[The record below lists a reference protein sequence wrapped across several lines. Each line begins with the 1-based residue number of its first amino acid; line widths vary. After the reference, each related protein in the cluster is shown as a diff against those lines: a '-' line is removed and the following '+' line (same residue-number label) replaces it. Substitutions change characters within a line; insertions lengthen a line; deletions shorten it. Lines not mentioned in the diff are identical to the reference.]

1 MAKKM
6 YYTEQE
12 AADMLGCSVEELD
25 SFVSDQKIRVFKD
38 GLQNVYTAKEVD
50 ALAAELGLGGDAG
63 DTAEI
68 SLEPAEEISLE
79 PAEDEI
85 FLAPSEATAELEPIS
100 LGDDTAEEISLEPAS
115 ADSSVISLSEVT
127 DTPTDVAAPSKEDTV
142 LSSDGVSIFDQ
153 SDFEVEGVDPMA
165 KTHMASSMED
175 QISMDSVG
183 GGSGLLDL
191 TRESDETSL
200 GAEILEHIDADS
212 DETPP
217 MDDLLG
223 GDLGELT
230 TSGAPAMAPIS
241 VPEPVVVEELDPKAG
256 LFGGLAVGCGIM
268 VLFIAAVSLA
278 SLGGLMPGYLT
289 WLGENMIVLV
299 IAPIVILAMSAG
311 IGFMVGKSMADRQA
325 AIRRAGG

>member
-12 AADMLGCSVEELD
+12 AADVLGCSVEELGN
-25 SFVSDQKIRVFKD
+25 FVSDQKIRVFKD

-50 ALAAELGLGGDAG
+50 ALAAELGGGETG
-63 DTAEI
+63 DTAEFDLMPAEDEGI
-68 SLEPAEEISLE
+68 SLEPVVEDEISLA
-79 PAEDEI
+79 PAED
-85 FLAPSEATAELEPIS
+85 TAELEPIS
-100 LGDDTAEEISLEPAS
+100 LADDTAEEFSLEPSLS

-127 DTPTDVAAPSKEDTV
+127 DVPTETPSKEDTV

-165 KTHMASSMED
+165 KTHMAASMED

-217 MDDLLG
+217 IDDF

-230 TSGAPAMAPIS
+230 ASGAPAMAPIS
-241 VPEPVVVEELDPKAG
+241 VPEPIMVEELDPKAG
-256 LFGGLAVGCGIM
+256 LFGGLAVGCGVM
-268 VLFIAAVSLA
+268 VLFLAAVALA
-278 SLGGLMPGYLT
+278 SLGGLMPGYLS
-289 WLGENMIVLV
+289 WLGENMIVLI

>member
-12 AADMLGCSVEELD
+12 AADMLGCSIEELGN
-25 SFVSDQKIRVFKD
+25 FVSDQKIRVFKD

-50 ALAAELGLGGDAG
+50 ALAEELGGGDAG
-63 DTAEI
+63 DTAEFDLSPASDEAI
-68 SLEPAEEISLE
+68 SLEPAV
-79 PAEDEI
+79 EDEI
-85 FLAPSEATAELEPIS
+85 ALAPADDTAELEP
-100 LGDDTAEEISLEPAS
+100 LNLADDTAEEFSLEPS
-115 ADSSVISLSEVT
+115 LNADSSVISLSEVT
-127 DTPTDVAAPSKEDTV
+127 DIPTDTPSKEDTV
-142 LSSDGVSIFDQ
+142 LSTDGVSIFDQ

-165 KTHMASSMED
+165 KTHMAASMED

-217 MDDLLG
+217 IDDF

-241 VPEPVVVEELDPKAG
+241 VPDPIMVEELDPKAG
-256 LFGGLAVGCGIM
+256 LFGGLAVGCGVM
-268 VLFIAAVSLA
+268 VLFLTAVALA
-278 SLGGLMPGYLT
+278 SLGGLMPGYLS
-289 WLGENMIVLV
+289 WLGQNMVVLI

-311 IGFMVGKSMADRQA
+311 IGYMVGKSMADRQA